1 MLGPDRESLGASDG
15 TQQFTATGPFGRQ
28 FHTEFD
34 DQCYLDV
41 VDHDHGDDQ
50 PCGLGVCVEIG
61 KHHYFATSGSV
72 SGSSTLTVTAAT
84 LAFIAIPPV
93 NPSVAAGKD
102 AAVHSEW
109 DVV

>member
-1 MLGPDRESLGASDG
+1 
-15 TQQFTATGPFGRQ
+15 
-28 FHTEFD
+28 
-34 DQCYLDV
+34 
-41 VDHDHGDDQ
+41 
-50 PCGLGVCVEIG
+50 
-61 KHHYFATSGSV
+61 
-72 SGSSTLTVTAAT
+72 VTAAT